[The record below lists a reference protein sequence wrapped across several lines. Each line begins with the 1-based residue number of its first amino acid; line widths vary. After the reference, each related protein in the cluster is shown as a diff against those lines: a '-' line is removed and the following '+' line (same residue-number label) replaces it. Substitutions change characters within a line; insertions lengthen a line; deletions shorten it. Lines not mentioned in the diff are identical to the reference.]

1 HDIDACALPAIAR
14 GERGKTGPLDET
26 VQLSDGER
34 IICTIASVSV
44 GEVLA
49 RDHRKDEFAIVA
61 RDATVEEALSLWTRN
76 PRLEAVIIT
85 ERGRAEETPLGIA
98 TATDLIK
105 LLEQRG

>member
-1 HDIDACALPAIAR
+1 MPARSLPSPAAR
-14 GERGKTGPLDET
+14 GGRLAPLDET
-26 VQLSDGER
+26 VRLSDGER

-49 RDHRKDEFAIVA
+49 RDHRKDEFALVA
-61 RDATVEEALSLWTRN
+61 REATVEEALSLWTRN

-105 LLEQRG
+105 LLEQRA